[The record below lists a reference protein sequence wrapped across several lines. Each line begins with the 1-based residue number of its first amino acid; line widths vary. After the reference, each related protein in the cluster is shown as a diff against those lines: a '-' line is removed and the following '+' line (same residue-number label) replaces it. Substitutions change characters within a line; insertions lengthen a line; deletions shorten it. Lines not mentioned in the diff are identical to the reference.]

1 MKQLS
6 DSIFKGVPLS
16 IRSKVK
22 LPELNIFYQQLQE
35 HLCKTSRYVQHTHI
49 QIQLTNYNVSKLLNK
64 NQTFIPVISKINPK

>member
-1 MKQLS
+1 MIKKFLPYNFQSGLTPLLKYSANHGLLLFFLSTVCEMKQLS

-35 HLCKTSRYVQHTHI
+35 HLCKTSR
-49 QIQLTNYNVSKLLNK
+49 
-64 NQTFIPVISKINPK
+64 